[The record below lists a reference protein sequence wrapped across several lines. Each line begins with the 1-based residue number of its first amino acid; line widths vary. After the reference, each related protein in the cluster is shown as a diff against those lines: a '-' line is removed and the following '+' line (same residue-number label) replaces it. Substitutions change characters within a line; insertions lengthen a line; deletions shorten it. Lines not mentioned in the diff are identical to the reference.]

1 MEKEFDD
8 MDDVIGKVLAGEAT
22 GEEQLQVEQWA
33 RENDANRKYYD
44 QLKAIFEKAASA
56 NVQIQFDTDAAWR
69 RVKQRLGQNP
79 DLKFKVQ
86 SSKFKVEEAGYWSV
100 LRIAAGVIFLLGVG
114 YTIYQWR
121 DVPVETFTVASDKT
135 TIQDTLP
142 DGSTAYLNKK
152 SELSFEYN
160 AKEKT
165 RRVKLKGE
173 AFFSVKHEEDKPFV
187 IETGEIL
194 VRDIGTEFNL
204 KSYPDQDTIE
214 IVVTEGEVQF
224 YTLKDNGLNL
234 KAGEKGIYSKKSKEF
249 YRIEKIDTNT
259 LAYKTKVF
267 SFNNTDLGA
276 VVNLLN
282 EVYDSKIKL
291 INKDLHNCRLTANF
305 KEDNPE
311 TIVEVIAETM
321 GLTITRQGDEIL
333 LDGKGCAN

>member
-1 MEKEFDD
+1 MLG
-8 MDDVIGKVLAGEAT
+8 IGFVAYHWKDT
-22 GEEQLQVEQWA
+22 P
-33 RENDANRKYYD
+33 
-44 QLKAIFEKAASA
+44 
-56 NVQIQFDTDAAWR
+56 IQNF
-69 RVKQRLGQNP
+69 
-79 DLKFKVQ
+79 
-86 SSKFKVEEAGYWSV
+86 S
-100 LRIAAGVIFLLGVG
+100 
-114 YTIYQWR
+114 
-121 DVPVETFTVASDKT
+121 VASDKA

-142 DGSTAYLNKK
+142 DGSTAFLNKK

-160 AKEKT
+160 EKEGT
-165 RRVKLKGE
+165 RKVKLKGE
-173 AFFSVKHEEDKPFV
+173 AYFAVKHEEDKPFV
-187 IETGEIL
+187 IETSEIL

-224 YTLKDNGLNL
+224 YTLKDEGLNL
-234 KAGEKGIYSKKSKEF
+234 KAGEKGIYSKRLKEF

-282 EVYDSKIKL
+282 DVYDSKIKL
-291 INKDLHNCRLTANF
+291 INKDLHNCHLTANF

>member
-1 MEKEFDD
+1 MEREFDD
-8 MDDVIGKVLAGEAT
+8 MDDLIGKVLAGEAT
-22 GEEQLQVEQWA
+22 AEEKLQVELWA
-33 RENDANRKYYD
+33 RENDANKKYYD
-44 QLKAIFEKAASA
+44 HLKTIFEKAASA
-56 NVQIQFDTDAAWR
+56 TVQIQFDTDAAWR
-69 RVKQRLGQNP
+69 RVKKRLAQNP
-79 DLKFKVQ
+79 G
-86 SSKFKVEEAGYWSV
+86 SSVKDPASSRKMLDTGYWPI

-114 YTIYQWR
+114 YVLYQWR
-121 DVPVETFTVASDKT
+121 DVPVETFAVASDKAT
-135 TIQDTLP
+135 VQDTLP
-142 DGSTAYLNKK
+142 DGSMAYLNKK
-152 SELSFEYN
+152 SEIKFEYN

-173 AFFSVKHEEDKPFV
+173 AYFAVKHDEEKPFV
-187 IETGEIL
+187 IETDEIL

-214 IVVTEGEVQF
+214 IVVTQGEVQF
-224 YTLKDNGLNL
+224 YTLKDSGLNL
-234 KAGEKGIYSKKSKEF
+234 KAGEKGIYSKKLKEF

-282 EVYDSKIKL
+282 EVYDAHIKL
-291 INKDLHNCRLTANF
+291 LNKDLHNCRLTANF
-305 KEDNPE
+305 KEDNPD

-333 LDGKGCAN
+333 LDGK

>member
-1 MEKEFDD
+1 MEREFDD

-22 GEEQLQVEQWA
+22 AEEQLQVEQWA
-33 RENDANRKYYD
+33 RESDANKKYYD
-44 QLKAIFEKAASA
+44 HLKTIFEKAGSA

-69 RVKQRLGQNP
+69 KVK
-79 DLKFKVQ
+79 KKI
-86 SSKFKVEEAGYWSV
+86 SKPGERQLSREPQGAIYKQGW
-100 LRIAAGVIFLLGVG
+100 RIAASIVFLLGVG
-114 YTIYQWR
+114 YVIYQWR
-121 DVPVETFTVASDKT
+121 DVPVETFAVASDKAT
-135 TIQDTLP
+135 VQDTLP

-152 SELSFEYN
+152 SELKFEYD
-160 AKEKT
+160 AQKKT

-173 AFFSVKHEEDKPFV
+173 AYFAVKHDDEKPFV
-187 IETGEIL
+187 IESDEIL

-214 IVVTEGEVQF
+214 IVVTQGEVQF
-224 YTLKDNGLNL
+224 YTLKDSGLNL
-234 KAGEKGIYSKKSKEF
+234 KAGEKGIYSKKLKEF

-282 EVYDSKIKL
+282 DVYDSKIKL

-305 KEDNPE
+305 KEDNPD

-333 LDGKGCAN
+333 LDGKGCTN

>member
-1 MEKEFDD
+1 MQKVFDD
-8 MDDVIGKVLAGEAT
+8 MDDLIGKVLAGEAT
-22 GEEQLQVEQWA
+22 TEEQLQVEQWA
-33 RENDANRKYYD
+33 RENEVNRKYYEHL
-44 QLKAIFEKAASA
+44 QTIFDKSASA

-69 RVKQRLGQNP
+69 AVRAKITKQKAQDAKRKTQ
-79 DLKFKVQ
+79 D
-86 SSKFKVEEAGYWSV
+86 EYWSGWK
-100 LRIAAGVIFLLGVG
+100 IAASITFLLGVV
-114 YTIYQWR
+114 YVIYQWK
-121 DVPVETFTVASDKT
+121 DAPVQTFAVASDKVT
-135 TIQDTLP
+135 VQDTLP
-142 DGSTAYLNKK
+142 DGSTAFLNKR

-173 AFFSVKHEEDKPFV
+173 AYFTVKHEADKPFV
-187 IETGEIL
+187 IETDEVL

-204 KSYPDQDTIE
+204 KAYPDQDTIE
-214 IVVTEGEVQF
+214 IVVTSGEVQF
-224 YTLKDNGLNL
+224 YTVKNSGLNL
-234 KAGEKGIYSKKSKEF
+234 KAGEKGIYSKRSKEF

-282 EVYDSKIKL
+282 DVYSSKIKL
-291 INKDLHNCRLTANF
+291 INKDLRNCRLTANF
-305 KEDNPE
+305 KEDNPD

-333 LDGKGCAN
+333 LDGKGCTN